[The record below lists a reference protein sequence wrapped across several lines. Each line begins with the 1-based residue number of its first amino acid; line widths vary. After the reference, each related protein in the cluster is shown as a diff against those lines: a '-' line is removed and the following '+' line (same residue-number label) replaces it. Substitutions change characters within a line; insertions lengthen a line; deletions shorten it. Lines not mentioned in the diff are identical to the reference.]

1 MNFFLL
7 IRLRL
12 GLFEQDLAYRF
23 GVSQS
28 TVSRIIVTWTNFI
41 YLRFKQIPLWPP
53 RALIQSN
60 MPNAFKEKY
69 PLTRV
74 VIDATEIFVEQ
85 PSLPELQQLI
95 FSSYK
100 NYNTYKGLIGISPSG
115 AVIFVSDLYPGSI
128 SDKELTRQCG
138 LLDKLESGD
147 SVMADRGFDIEDD
160 LILLGIKLNILP
172 FLRVLMSSLKQG
184 VLRL

>member
-1 MNFFLL
+1 M
-7 IRLRL
+7 
-12 GLFEQDLAYRF
+12 A
-23 GVSQS
+23 
-28 TVSRIIVTWTNFI
+28 
-41 YLRFKQIPLWPP
+41 WPP

-85 PSLPELQQLI
+85 PSLPELQQLT

-100 NYNTYKGLIGISPSG
+100 YYNTHKGLIGISPSG
-115 AVIFVSDLYPGSI
+115 AVIFVSDLYPRSI

-147 SVMADRGFDIEDD
+147 FVMADRGFDIEDD
-160 LILLGIKLNILP
+160 LILLGVKLNIPP
-172 FLRVLMSSLKQG
+172 FLRG
-184 VLRL
+184 N